1 VKTQSREALCLPG
14 ALDSPGGGKSE
25 THHLNLHLF
34 AFRWGDQQGREAEQS
49 AFVESYGAEPG
60 VSRA

>member
-1 VKTQSREALCLPG
+1 LPG

-49 AFVESYGAEPG
+49 AFVESL
-60 VSRA
+60 SRA